1 VRYGGLNDSPPF
13 TLTAHHLLTK
23 NAARRLANLVDGI
36 PVGHVA
42 GVTSSCAPA
51 DGSAVVF
58 VLSYASWPDVDVWY
72 ARTDCAAPSDRTIT
86 ALVTIH
92 AGDLQPASRIRG

>member
-36 PVGHVA
+36 PVGHV
-42 GVTSSCAPA
+42 PA
-51 DGSAVVF
+51 
-58 VLSYASWPDVDVWY
+58 
-72 ARTDCAAPSDRTIT
+72 
-86 ALVTIH
+86 
-92 AGDLQPASRIRG
+92 